1 MYIDAFL
8 NRKTEEIYVSE
19 RAAGQRVLRT
29 YQPDYHFFIEDPQGN
44 YKSIYGT
51 PVKKISPKSSDE
63 RMKLSRMMQGRK
75 FESDM
80 NLVNR
85 CLEQNYQNSGLPE
98 PHIAFFDIE
107 TDFHP
112 LKGYAPPENPF
123 NPITSVA
130 VYLQWMKQMVCL
142 AVPPKGMSWE
152 AANKIAA
159 EVGNIMLFDN
169 EKDMLDVFMTLIE
182 DSDIVSGWNSC
193 FFDIPY
199 IAGRIIRLFGKQE
212 LRRLCLWDQMPISK
226 TVERGGKECATFDLI
241 GRIHLDYLDLYKKYN
256 YEEKSSYTLD
266 SIAEA
271 ELGERKVQYNGTLD
285 QLYNNDFKKFLEYNI
300 QDTMLLDRLD
310 RKLRYVFIANTMAHS
325 TCVLLPATLG
335 TVAVTDNALV
345 MEAHSI
351 NQVVPDKGR
360 HDDTQAA
367 GGWVAKPRRGLHK
380 MIGSTDLNSLYP
392 SVLRALNMSIE
403 TIVGQIDLSDT
414 KTAIN
419 DWCKAAKKNKFA
431 TWWNDRFEPLEMQN
445 FITNDNFN
453 RMQLKF
459 EDGNLVEVT
468 GAELRKLVFESGQ
481 PWCISAN
488 GTIFRTDKEG
498 LIPRLLA
505 RKYAERK
512 RKQGVETSFTEI
524 IKGTISVE
532 FNDYSNTKLPAFETV
547 YEYKKDNLMLLV
559 KQADVKG
566 LHEFLDAWGLEIVNG
581 HIVCNAASS
590 VLWKEGEIYWNKLQT
605 VDKLFLNGSYGAF
618 LNPGC
623 RFFDQRIGQSTT
635 LTGRNITRHMAAK
648 TNEMITGSY
657 DHAGKCIIY
666 GDTDSC
672 YFSAYPE
679 LKSDLE
685 SGKISMSKEDFI
697 GLYDTIGDQV
707 SNTFP
712 EFLHSTFNVPVSR
725 STGVI
730 KAGREVVASTGLF
743 IKKKRYAA
751 MVFDKDGFR
760 EDTDGKPGKVKA
772 MGLDLRRSDT
782 PKFIQAF
789 LKDVLYKT
797 LTGSKETEVLEFIKD
812 FRAEFTNLN
821 PWKKGSPKAANK
833 ISSYQEKEEIAL
845 TKRMKGE
852 ESKVNIPGHVRGAMN
867 WNHLRGLNND
877 RNTMPIVDGQ
887 KVIVCKLKITAN
899 NYMNCIAYPVDEPR
913 LPIWFTDLPFDEDEM
928 ENVLIDK
935 KLSNLLGVLKWDL
948 ESTSKNGQMFDS
960 LFDMSALVEEEIDD
974 DDEDEEE
981 IDDDDDY

>member
-19 RAAGQRVLRT
+19 RAAGQRVLHT
-29 YQPDYHFFIEDPQGN
+29 YKPDYHFFIEDPRGTH
-44 YKSIYGT
+44 KSIYGT
-51 PVKKISPKSSDE
+51 TVKKIVPKTSDE

-85 CLEQNYQNSGLPE
+85 CLEQNYQNTGLPD
-98 PHIAFFDIE
+98 PHVAFFDIE
-107 TDFHP
+107 TDFHA

-123 NPITSVA
+123 NPITSIA

-142 AVPPKGMSWE
+142 AVPPRGMSMSDAE
-152 AANKIAA
+152 QIAL
-159 EVGNIMLFDN
+159 EVGNVMLFDN

-182 DSDIVSGWNSC
+182 DADIVSGWNSC

-199 IAGRIIRLFGKQE
+199 VAGRIIRLFGKQE
-212 LRRLCLWDQMPISK
+212 LRRLCLWDQMPISR
-226 TVERGGKECATFDLI
+226 TVERGGKECATFDLV

-256 YEEKSSYTLD
+256 YEEKSSYALD

-310 RKLRYVFIANTMAHS
+310 RKLRYVFIANTMAHN

-345 MEAHSI
+345 MEAHSQ
-351 NQVVPDKGR
+351 NLVVPDKGR

-403 TIVGQIDLSDT
+403 TIIGQVDLSQT
-414 KTAIN
+414 KTAIS

-445 FITNDNFN
+445 FINNDNYHRLN
-453 RMQLKF
+453 LKF
-459 EDGNLVEVT
+459 EDGEVVEIT
-468 GAELRKLVFESGQ
+468 GAELRKLVFDSGQ

-498 LIPRLLA
+498 LIPSLLT

-512 RKQGVETSFTEI
+512 RKQGIEKTFVEI
-524 IKGTISVE
+524 IKGTNTVE
-532 FNDYSNTKLPAFETV
+532 FNDFSNNKLPKYENV
-547 YEYKKDNLMLLV
+547 YEYKKSDLL
-559 KQADVKG
+559 QAISLG
-566 LHEFLDAWGLEIVNG
+566 EESLHEYLINWGLEIVNRS
-581 HIVCNAASS
+581 IVCNAASKS
-590 VLWKEGEIYWNKLQT
+590 LWDEGEIYWNKLQT

-648 TNEMITGSY
+648 TNEMITGTY
-657 DHAGKCIIY
+657 DHAGKCVIY

-679 LKSDLE
+679 LKDDIE
-685 SGKISMSKEDFI
+685 SGKITMTKEDYI
-697 GLYDTIGDQV
+697 NLYDTIGDQV
-707 SNTFP
+707 SDTFP
-712 EFLHSTFNVPVSR
+712 EFLHKTFNVPIKR

-760 EDTDGKPGKVKA
+760 EDTNGKPGKVKA

-797 LTGSKETEVLEFIKD
+797 LTGSEEAEVLDFIKE
-812 FRAEFTNLN
+812 FRDEFTKLE

-833 ISSYQEKEEIAL
+833 ISSYQEKEEAAL
-845 TKRMKGE
+845 AKRLKGE
-852 ESKVNIPGHVRGAMN
+852 AAKVNIPGHVRGAMN
-867 WNHLRGLNND
+867 WNHLRSINND
-877 RNTMPIVDGQ
+877 RVTMPIVDGQ
-887 KVIVCKLKITAN
+887 KVIVCKLKTTAN
-899 NYMNCIAYPVDEPR
+899 NFMNCIAYPVDEPR
-913 LPIWFTDLPFDEDEM
+913 LPTWFTELPFDEDEM

-960 LFDMSALVEEEIDD
+960 LFDMGAIAEEVDD
-974 DDEDEEE
+974 DDEEDEELAE
-981 IDDDDDY
+981 DDDDL

>member
-19 RAAGQRVLRT
+19 RAAGQRVLHT
-29 YQPDYHFFIEDPQGN
+29 YKPDYHFFIEDPRGTH
-44 YKSIYGT
+44 KSIYGT
-51 PVKKISPKSSDE
+51 TVKKIVPKSSDE
-63 RMKLSRMMQGRK
+63 RNKLSRMMQGRK

-80 NLVNR
+80 NLINR
-85 CLEQNYQNSGLPE
+85 CLEQNYQNTGLPT
-98 PHIAFFDIE
+98 PHVAFFDIE
-107 TDFHP
+107 TDFHA

-123 NPITSVA
+123 NPITSIA

-142 AVPPKGMSWE
+142 AVPPSKMTWE
-152 AANKIAA
+152 EAECIAS
-159 EVGNIMLFDN
+159 EVGNVILCRT
-169 EKDMLDVFMTLIE
+169 EKEMLDMFMSLIE
-182 DSDIVSGWNSC
+182 DADIVSGWNSA

-199 IAGRIIRLFGKQE
+199 VAGRIIRLFGKQE
-212 LRRLCLWDQMPISK
+212 LRRLCLWDQMPISR
-226 TVERGGKECATFDLI
+226 TVERGGKDCATFDLI

-256 YEEKSSYTLD
+256 YEEKSSYALD

-310 RKLRYVFIANTMAHS
+310 RKLRYVFIANTMAHN

-351 NQVVPDKGR
+351 GIVVPDKGR

-392 SVLRALNMSIE
+392 SVIRALNMSIE
-403 TIVGQIDLSDT
+403 TIIGQVDLSET

-419 DWCKAAKKNKFA
+419 EWCSSAKKNKFA

-445 FITNDNFN
+445 FINDDNYH
-453 RMQLKF
+453 RLQIKF
-459 EDGNLVEVT
+459 EDGEAVEVT
-468 GAELRKLVFESGQ
+468 GAELRRLIFDSGQ
-481 PWCISAN
+481 SWCISAN

-498 LIPRLLA
+498 LIPRLLS

-512 RKQGVETSFTEI
+512 RKQGVETTFVEI
-524 IKGTISVE
+524 VKGTISVNVPD
-532 FNDYSNTKLPAFETV
+532 FKNDQLPKFENV
-547 YEYKKDNLMLLV
+547 YEYKKDELLSVINLGDAV
-559 KQADVKG
+559 A
-566 LHEFLDAWGLEIVNG
+566 LHEFLMAWGLEVVGGFIVPN
-581 HIVCNAASS
+581 NLSMN
-590 VLWKEGEIYWNKLQT
+590 LWKEGEIYWNKLQT

-648 TNEMITGSY
+648 TNEMITGKY
-657 DHAGKCIIY
+657 DHSGKCIIY

-679 LKSDLE
+679 LKDDLE
-685 SGKISMSKEDFI
+685 SGKLTMTKEDFI
-697 GLYDTIGDQV
+697 NLYDTIGDQV
-707 SNTFP
+707 SDTFP
-712 EFLHSTFNVPVSR
+712 DFLKQTFNVPVSR

-797 LTGSKETEVLEFIKD
+797 LTGSQEAEVLEFIKD
-812 FRAEFTNLN
+812 FRDSFTNLE

-833 ISSYQEKEEIAL
+833 ISLYNEKEELAL
-845 TKRMKGE
+845 SKRMKGE
-852 ESKVNIPGHVRGAMN
+852 DAKVNVPGHVRGAMN
-867 WNHLRGLNND
+867 WNYLRGLYND
-877 RNTMPIVDGQ
+877 RVTMPIVDGQ

-899 NYMNCIAYPVDEPR
+899 NFMNCIAYPVDEPR
-913 LPIWFTDLPFDEDEM
+913 LPTWFTELPFDEDEM

-960 LFDMSALVEEEIDD
+960 LFDMSALVTEEDEDE
-974 DDEDEEE
+974 DDEDIE
-981 IDDDDDY
+981 IDEDDDF